1 MVRIITILL
10 LLLFIKY
17 SNSLLKPDSELTT
30 HCYHF
35 PAKDYGHTNNV
46 KLTYGASPKG
56 NIDIIYI
63 LFYTNLFIL

>member
-1 MVRIITILL
+1 MMRIITILL
-10 LLLFIKY
+10 LLLLLINY
-17 SNSLLKPDSELTT
+17 SNSLLKSDSELTT

-56 NIDIIYI
+56 NIRYHIFLI
-63 LFYTNLFIL
+63 LY